1 MRLGLAGAIV
11 PSDPQQITPS
21 WARRIASRG
30 VSALVTHLRPP
41 PEELVGNPSLR
52 IRDVLGDAGIRIV
65 QAAGFN
71 PDLVHPDEA
80 FRLAEIERLRG
91 CFEVSCDLGAEML
104 ITGCGSLHP
113 EHHYGPDARNHHPQT
128 HERLVDSLVR
138 VAPLAE
144 ENDVIFAL
152 ECHVM
157 TTLSTPAAIKEI
169 LDAVDSPWIRANF
182 DPVNMLGSLPEMYD
196 NASVMERMWE
206 VVGGHYAC
214 SAHIKDVVAR
224 AEFVLH
230 IDEVAP
236 GKGLLDLPTFFAV
249 CQRLGDNPA
258 VIVEHLP
265 VDEVAQALEVVR
277 DAATRAGVNFV
288 T

>member
-1 MRLGLAGAIV
+1 MRLGLAGSIV
-11 PSDPQQITPS
+11 PSEPEEITSS
-21 WARRIASRG
+21 WAQGIAAHG
-30 VSALVTHLRPP
+30 VTTLVTHLRPP
-41 PEELVGNPSLR
+41 PEALAGNRSR
-52 IRDVLGDAGIRIV
+52 HVRDVLGDAGIRVV

-71 PDLVHPDEA
+71 ADLVHPDDT

-91 CFEVSCDLGAEML
+91 CFEVSRDLGAEML

-113 EHHYGPDARNHHPQT
+113 GHHYGPDSRNHHPQT
-128 HERLVDSLVR
+128 RERLVDSLRR

-144 ENDVIFAL
+144 ASNVIFAL

-157 TTLSTPAAIKEI
+157 TTLSTPTDIKEI
-169 LDAVDSPWIRANF
+169 LDAVDSSWIRANF
-182 DPVNMLGSLPEMYD
+182 DPVNMLGSLPELYD
-196 NASVMERMWE
+196 NAGVMERMWE
-206 VVGGHYAC
+206 VVGGHYTS

-236 GKGLLDLPTFFAV
+236 GKGLLDLPTFFEV
-249 CQRLGDNPA
+249 CQRLGENPA

-265 VDEVAQALEVVR
+265 VDEVEGALEVVR
-277 DAATRAGVNFV
+277 DAATKAGVNFAA
-288 T
+288 